1 MDEEAHLVGELQA
14 LASSTRELAA
24 IVRLQQQWRTD
35 PREDLEQRE
44 RNRRVALARQR
55 DVVVQLDTMVLV
67 IEQELE
73 VSVRTALEVDQVDL
87 AAAA

>member
-1 MDEEAHLVGELQA
+1 MDEEAHLVGELHA